1 MTFES
6 GMSGLELR
14 SLVKSNGELEL
25 SLVPIPTPKP
35 GADEVV
41 VRVEAAPINPTDI
54 FLLLGAADLATLEAS
69 EAGGRAVV
77 KAKIP
82 APVMKGMT
90 GRLDQSLPVGSE
102 GAGAVVEGGGGGV
115 EAGDSEAARS
125 LLGKKVAALGGA
137 MYSQYRCLKAADCL
151 VLPETATAADGA
163 SSFINPL
170 TALGMVETMRRE
182 GHKALVHTAAGANL
196 GEMVNKICI
205 KDGIDLVNIV
215 RDAKQEEILRG
226 LGARHVYNSASPDFA
241 EALTSA
247 LIETGAT

>member
-6 GMSGLELR
+6 GMSGLQLR

-25 SLVPIPTPKP
+25 SPVAIPTPKP

-69 EAGGRAVV
+69 EAGGRTVV

-102 GAGAVVEGGGGGV
+102 GAGVVV
-115 EAGDSEAARS
+115 
-125 LLGKKVAALGGA
+125 
-137 MYSQYRCLKAADCL
+137 
-151 VLPETATAADGA
+151 
-163 SSFINPL
+163 
-170 TALGMVETMRRE
+170 
-182 GHKALVHTAAGANL
+182 
-196 GEMVNKICI
+196 
-205 KDGIDLVNIV
+205 
-215 RDAKQEEILRG
+215 
-226 LGARHVYNSASPDFA
+226 
-241 EALTSA
+241 
-247 LIETGAT
+247 

>member
-6 GMSGLELR
+6 GMSGLQLR

-25 SLVPIPTPKP
+25 SLVAIPTPKP

-54 FLLLGAADLATLEAS
+54 FLLLGAADLATLESS
-69 EAGGRAVV
+69 EAGGRVVV

-82 APVMKGMT
+82 APVMKA

-102 GAGAVVEGGGGGV
+102 GAGVVV

-137 MYSQYRCLKAADCL
+137 LYSQYRSLKAADC
-151 VLPETATAADGA
+151 
-163 SSFINPL
+163 
-170 TALGMVETMRRE
+170 
-182 GHKALVHTAAGANL
+182 
-196 GEMVNKICI
+196 
-205 KDGIDLVNIV
+205 
-215 RDAKQEEILRG
+215 
-226 LGARHVYNSASPDFA
+226 
-241 EALTSA
+241 
-247 LIETGAT
+247 

>member
-6 GMSGLELR
+6 GMSGLQLR

-25 SLVPIPTPKP
+25 SLVAIPTPKP

-69 EAGGRAVV
+69 GAGGRAVV
-77 KAKIP
+77 KARIP

-102 GAGAVVEGGGGGV
+102 GAGVVV
-115 EAGDSEAARS
+115 EAGNSEAARS

-163 SSFINPL
+163 SSSSI
-170 TALGMVETMRRE
+170 R
-182 GHKALVHTAAGANL
+182 
-196 GEMVNKICI
+196 
-205 KDGIDLVNIV
+205 
-215 RDAKQEEILRG
+215 
-226 LGARHVYNSASPDFA
+226 
-241 EALTSA
+241 
-247 LIETGAT
+247 